1 VALSLSI
8 VILSYNRCDALRRTL
23 GELRLQGLL
32 ESAQVIVADNAS
44 KDSSARMVQEEFP
57 SVLWV
62 KQASNLGVETF
73 NLGAERAGRDLLLL
87 LDDDSWPDAKALPPA
102 MSLMEQRPDIGGVAL
117 LPRHPGTGVE
127 EWRHDNEPRGRWMMM
142 GCGNLVRR
150 DAWRKVGGYEASFFL
165 YRNDTDLALK
175 ILSAG
180 YDVWFDPAWLVWHDS
195 PAAARKNDR
204 WLYMATR
211 NWGWMARRHGRGLS
225 KWLGM
230 AAGFAWASRL
240 AGLSMGRQL
249 KVLKGAFESLKSP
262 PPKLPDAC
270 RVDGKGFAA
279 LVKHQCARPGRAP
292 SSRTAPKRIPT

>member
-1 VALSLSI
+1 
-8 VILSYNRCDALRRTL
+8 
-23 GELRLQGLL
+23 
-32 ESAQVIVADNAS
+32 
-44 KDSSARMVQEEFP
+44 
-57 SVLWV
+57 
-62 KQASNLGVETF
+62 
-73 NLGAERAGRDLLLL
+73 
-87 LDDDSWPDAKALPPA
+87 
-102 MSLMEQRPDIGGVAL
+102 
-117 LPRHPGTGVE
+117 
-127 EWRHDNEPRGRWMMM
+127 MMM

-150 DAWRKVGGYEASFFL
+150 DVWRKVGPA
-165 YRNDTDLALK
+165 DTRRPHCSIATTPILPALK

-240 AGLSMGRQL
+240 AGLSAGRQL
-249 KVLKGAFESLKSP
+249 KVLKGALESLKSP
-262 PPKLPDAC
+262 PPKLPEAC

-279 LVKHQCARPGRAP
+279 LVKHQCARPGARPIEPADGGP
-292 SSRTAPKRIPT
+292 SRILQPSRSSSMARHSP